1 MGGPAKCAGEPDD
14 PREDADSVDMLA
26 FDMARA
32 LACTPEDCCGIR
44 IACEYF
50 GDGGLADCRD
60 SESSRYGDECP
71 ASGYMSDCW
80 ETMCASIRRRCK
92 ALGVDLGDDADEE

>member
-32 LACTPEDCCGIR
+32 LACRPEGCCRSR

-50 GDGGLADCRD
+50 GHGGLADCRD